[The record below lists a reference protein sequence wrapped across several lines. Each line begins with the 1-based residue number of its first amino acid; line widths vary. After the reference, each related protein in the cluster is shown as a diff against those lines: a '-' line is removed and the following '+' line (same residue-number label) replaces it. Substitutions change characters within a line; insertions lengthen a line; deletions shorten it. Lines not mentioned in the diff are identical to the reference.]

1 MSMADN
7 SIIPENFEAL
17 AKVIEEAGIEHIFY
31 SPKFRDKVP
40 VAGRL
45 LIPLQSD

>member
-17 AKVIEEAGIEHIFY
+17 VKVIEEAGIEHIFY
-31 SPKFRDKVP
+31 SSKFKNKVP
-40 VAGRL
+40 TPG
-45 LIPLQSD
+45 